1 VDTQAAPLCLSH
13 HSPDSSARRKA
24 PVLLHACV
32 VQIHWLVPALSVLL
46 HAGASPSLG
55 PPPHGC
61 SAAGLPP
68 HPLST
73 RHRSSACSERSTVG
87 HRPPPSTHRRSS
99 SSSKHEPPVVDL
111 LSVQHRRSFSSVR
124 AVLWIHP
131 GGAHAPRVDP
141 RLTCFLWRRKRIQRK
156 GERGGALLFYEEH
169 CACWR
174 QTVSRSVKIA
184 YRLNWR

>member
-13 HSPDSSARRKA
+13 RSPDSSVRRKA

-73 RHRSSACSERSTVG
+73 RHRSSICSERSTVG

-99 SSSKHEPPVVDL
+99 SSKHEPPVVRPPQCATSPIFL
-111 LSVQHRRSFSSVR
+111 LRARRALDPPWRCSRTTRRSQTHLLFMEKKENTKKGR
-124 AVLWIHP
+124 ARRRP
-131 GGAHAPRVDP
+131 A
-141 RLTCFLWRRKRIQRK
+141 FLR
-156 GERGGALLFYEEH
+156 GALRMLLE
-169 CACWR
+169 
-174 QTVSRSVKIA
+174 TNSVSVS
-184 YRLNWR
+184 